1 MKKDE
6 NELYGLP
13 IEKRIENLLKNL
25 SDDKKQ
31 MLLDLIIEWQQKEQ
45 RNDPRIPC
53 LVAVDYSTPKRAY
66 RDFIQDLSRSGV
78 FIETREPFQLDEKI
92 SLTFTMPKTESHFKI
107 SGKIVRLDP
116 HGIAIELEKKLSQYQ
131 EEIIKSSIKSKK

>member
-1 MKKDE
+1 MKKDD

-13 IEKRIENLLKNL
+13 IEKRIANLVKNL
-25 SDDKKQ
+25 SEEKKQ
-31 MLLDLIIEWQQKEQ
+31 LLLDLIIEWQQKEQ

-53 LVAVDYSTPKRAY
+53 LIAVDYSTPKRAY
-66 RDFIQDLSRSGV
+66 RDFIQDLSKSGI

-92 SLTFTMPKTESHFKI
+92 SLTFTMPRSESHFKI
-107 SGKIVRLDP
+107 SGKIVRLDN

-131 EEIIKSSIKSKK
+131 EDIIKTAIKPKR

>member
-1 MKKDE
+1 MKEDKKE
-6 NELYGLP
+6 NFGLT
-13 IEKRIENLLKNL
+13 IDQRIINLIKNL
-25 SDDKKQ
+25 SYEKKQ
-31 MLLDLIIEWQQKEQ
+31 LLLDMIIEWQQKEQ

-53 LVAVDYSTPKRAY
+53 LIAVDYSTPKRAY
-66 RDFIQDLSRSGV
+66 RDFIQDLSRSGI

-107 SGKIVRLDP
+107 SGKIVRLDA